1 MFKTLG
7 HCEDR
12 PMYSSDLDLIT
23 KSRLTATG
31 DVALAQRAARRLP
44 RWLRRL
50 TRR

>member
-1 MFKTLG
+1 MLKRPI
-7 HCEDR
+7 HCEDS

>member
-1 MFKTLG
+1 MVKTPI
-7 HCEDR
+7 HCEYWL
-12 PMYSSDLDLIT
+12 MYSSDLDLIT

-31 DVALAQRAARRLP
+31 DVALAQRTTRRLP

>member
-1 MFKTLG
+1 MLKTAI
-7 HCEDR
+7 HCKDE

-31 DVALAQRAARRLP
+31 DVALAQRATRRLP

>member
-1 MFKTLG
+1 MVKTPV
-7 HCEDR
+7 HCEYR

-31 DVALAQRAARRLP
+31 DVALVQRTTRRLP